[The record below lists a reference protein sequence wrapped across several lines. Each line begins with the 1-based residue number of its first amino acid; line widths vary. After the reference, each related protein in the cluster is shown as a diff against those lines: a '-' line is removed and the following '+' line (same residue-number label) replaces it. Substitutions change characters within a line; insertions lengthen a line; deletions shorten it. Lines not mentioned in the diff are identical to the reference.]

1 MKTLND
7 LKYKFNTLDIFGKI
21 IAVNVV
27 VFIINILFSR
37 LLKLSLFDYFVL
49 PSGLMDFIV
58 QPWSL
63 LTYGFLHYDFFHMVF
78 NMLFLFY
85 LTRVA
90 VNLFRTKMILNV
102 YLLGI
107 ICGGLAYLMVANLIP
122 TDFFGAKGI
131 LIGASAGVSALLL
144 FVAAY
149 MPDSQIRLF
158 NMFNIKWKHIAM
170 VIVGLD
176 LFRLL
181 LGLNQGGYVAHFG
194 GYILGYIYAVK
205 LQKGKDIGIGFER
218 LMDRFVGLFNTKT
231 KLKTVHRTKTP
242 KRSRSQPKNTS
253 EVNRLD
259 KQKKIDAILDKI
271 SKSGYESLS
280 AKEKEFLFKVGK
292 D

>member
-1 MKTLND
+1 MKTIED

-27 VFIINILFSR
+27 VFIINFILTE
-37 LLKLSLFDYFVL
+37 LLKFSLFDYFVL
-49 PSGLMDFIV
+49 PSEVMEFIV

-63 LTYGFLHYDFFHMVF
+63 ITYGFLHSGFFHMAF

-85 LTRVA
+85 LSRAA

-107 ICGGLAYLMVANLIP
+107 ICGGLAYLIVANVIP

-158 NMFNIKWKHIAM
+158 NTFNVKWKHIAM
-170 VIVGLD
+170 VFVGLD
-176 LFRLL
+176 LARLL
-181 LGLNQGGYVAHFG
+181 LGFNQGGYVAHFG
-194 GYILGYIYAVK
+194 GYILGYFYATK
-205 LQKGKDIGIGFER
+205 LQKGADIGLGFER
-218 LMDRFVGLFNTKT
+218 LMDRFMGLFTSKSNLKMVHRKKTKT
-231 KLKTVHRTKTP
+231 YTTSTTK
-242 KRSRSQPKNTS
+242 KELNTS
-253 EVNRLD
+253 D
-259 KQKKIDAILDKI
+259 QQKKIDAILDKI
-271 SKSGYESLS
+271 SKSGYESLT

-292 D
+292 

>member
-7 LKYKFNTLDIFGKI
+7 LKYKYNNLDIFGKI

-27 VFIINILFSR
+27 VFIINFIFTR
-37 LLKLSLFDYFVL
+37 LLKFSVVDYFVL
-49 PSGLMDFIV
+49 PSDVMDFII

-63 LTYGFLHYDFFHMVF
+63 LSYGFLHNGFFHMAF

-85 LTRVA
+85 LSRAA

-107 ICGGLAYLMVANLIP
+107 ICGGMAYLIMANLIP

-158 NMFNIKWKHIAM
+158 NTFNVKWKHIAM
-170 VIVGLD
+170 VIVSLD

-181 LGLNQGGYVAHFG
+181 LGFNQGGYVAHFG

-205 LQKGKDIGIGFER
+205 LQKGNDIGSGFEG
-218 LMDRFVGLFNTKT
+218 LMGRFASLFKP
-231 KLKTVHRTKTP
+231 KSRLKTVHRNKTP
-242 KRSRSQPKNTS
+242 NPNNNRNNKS
-253 EVNRLD
+253 ELNRLD
-259 KQKKIDAILDKI
+259 KQKKIDTILDKI

>member
-21 IAVNVV
+21 IAVNVSMYLIY
-27 VFIINILFSR
+27 FLFTR

-49 PSGLMDFIV
+49 PSGVMDFIV
-58 QPWSL
+58 QPWSII
-63 LTYGFLHYDFFHMVF
+63 TYGFLHNGFFHMAF

-85 LTRVA
+85 LSRVT
-90 VNLFRTKMILNV
+90 VNLFRSKMILNV
-102 YLLGI
+102 YFLGI
-107 ICGGLAYLMVANLIP
+107 ICGGLAYLVVANLIP
-122 TDFFGAKGI
+122 TDFFGATGI

-158 NMFNIKWKHIAM
+158 NTFNVKWKHIAM

-176 LFRLL
+176 LLRMLMGF
-181 LGLNQGGYVAHFG
+181 NQGGYVAHFG
-194 GYILGYIYAVK
+194 GYLLGYIYAVK
-205 LQKGKDIGIGFER
+205 LQKGTDIGIGFEN
-218 LMDRFVGLFNTKT
+218 LMDRFTSLFKT
-231 KLKTVHRTKTP
+231 KSNLKTVHRNKKQNSSKPVTNK
-242 KRSRSQPKNTS
+242 S
-253 EVNRLD
+253 ELNKSL

-280 AKEKEFLFKVGK
+280 AEEKEFLFKVGK

>member
-7 LKYKFNTLDIFGKI
+7 LKYKFNTLDIFGKL
-21 IAVNVV
+21 IAVNVIAYLIY
-27 VFIINILFSR
+27 FLFTR
-37 LLKLSLFDYFVL
+37 LLKFSLFDYFVL
-49 PSGLMDFIV
+49 PSDIMDFIL

-63 LTYGFLHYDFFHMVF
+63 VTYGFLHNGFFHMAF

-85 LTRVA
+85 LSRA
-90 VNLFRTKMILNV
+90 LVNLFRVKMILNV
-102 YLLGI
+102 YILGI
-107 ICGGLAYLMVANLIP
+107 ICGGLAYLTVANLVP
-122 TDFFGAKGI
+122 TNFFGAKGI

-158 NMFNIKWKHIAM
+158 NTFNVKWKHIAM

-176 LFRLL
+176 LIRMLMGF
-181 LGLNQGGYVAHFG
+181 NQGGYVAHFG
-194 GYILGYIYAVK
+194 GYLLGYFYAVK
-205 LQKGKDIGIGFER
+205 LQKGTDIGTGFEN
-218 LMDRFVGLFNTKT
+218 LMDRFAGLFKS
-231 KLKTVHRTKTP
+231 KSSLKTVHRTKTS
-242 KRSRSQPKNTS
+242 KAKNNIKNKS
-253 EVNRLD
+253 ELNTLD

>member
-1 MKTLND
+1 MKTFND

-27 VFIINILFSR
+27 VFIFNILFTR
-37 LLKLSLFDYFVL
+37 LLKFSVFDYFVL
-49 PSGLMDFIV
+49 PSDVMDFIV

-63 LTYGFLHYDFFHMVF
+63 LSYGFFHNRFFHMAF

-85 LTRVA
+85 LSRVA
-90 VNLFRTKMILNV
+90 VNLFRTKMILNI

-107 ICGGLAYLMVANLIP
+107 ICGGLAYLIVANLIP

-158 NMFNIKWKHIAM
+158 NTFSVKWKHIAM
-170 VIVGLD
+170 VIVSLD

-181 LGLNQGGYVAHFG
+181 LGFNQGGYLAHFG

-205 LQKGKDIGIGFER
+205 LQKGNDIGSGFER
-218 LMDRFVGLFNTKT
+218 LMDRFTGLFKPKS
-231 KLKTVHRTKTP
+231 KLKTVHRDKTP
-242 KRSRSQPKNTS
+242 KTNLKNKS
-253 EVNRLD
+253 DLNKLE

-292 D
+292 N